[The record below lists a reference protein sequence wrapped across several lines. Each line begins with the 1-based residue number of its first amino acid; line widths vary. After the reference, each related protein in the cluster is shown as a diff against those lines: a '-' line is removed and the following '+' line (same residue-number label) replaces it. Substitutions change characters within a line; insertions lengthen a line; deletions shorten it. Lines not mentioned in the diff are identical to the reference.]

1 MKRKL
6 ISWWLILGAVL
17 LTFVAIAMKSFLVP
31 FAFFPLSLAWI
42 FALVPAIKFR
52 AENVQDSH
60 FGSGMFVAMVTA
72 FFTFAFTFVIH
83 PNLDGLH
90 SEISKAIVFFLGLM
104 GAGLTGALL
113 GQWAIN
119 DQKNSEKL

>member
-1 MKRKL
+1 MQRKL
-6 ISWWLILGAVL
+6 IGRWMMAGATILTLAAV
-17 LTFVAIAMKSFLVP
+17 AMKSFLVP
-31 FAFFPLSLAWI
+31 FAFFPMALAWI
-42 FALVPAIKFR
+42 LALVPAIKFR

-72 FFTFAFTFVIH
+72 FFTFSFTFAIL
-83 PNLDGLH
+83 PELDNLQL
-90 SEISKAIVFFLGLM
+90 EVSKAIVFFLGLM

-119 DQKNSEKL
+119 DQKNSDKL